1 MAVLLLRGL
10 YITHSVIVQRPRS
23 VRALAENDY
32 VGASA
37 TKLAASGHVVPP
49 PLARR
54 DKAIQHGSVAGGPA
68 DERSVMLCGSDSSGV
83 RRGVFRPCQSGNCR
97 SEENTSELQSLMR
110 LSYTVFLLIRGLPGT
125 DRTANFFPE
134 ITRCGSPRTGV
145 GLSEND
151 YVCGSATKVD
161 GSGNVVPPPLA
172 RRDKAIQHGSV
183 AGGPAD
189 ERSVM
194 LCESESS
201 GVRRGVSRPCKSGNC
216 VVYWSQS
223 SKKRPSIDC
232 RPSPISAAHRHTPPF
247 HEVRCRSPQIPTF
260 VSPLDTSSPHRDPR
274 RSCRQRRGR
283 QFYSQVS
290 CINRY

>member
-1 MAVLLLRGL
+1 MR
-10 YITHSVIVQRPRS
+10 RRPPRS
-23 VRALAENDY
+23 TRTATLFPYTTLFRSALAENDY

-37 TKLAASGHVVPP
+37 TKLAA
-49 PLARR
+49 
-54 DKAIQHGSVAGGPA
+54 
-68 DERSVMLCGSDSSGV
+68 
-83 RRGVFRPCQSGNCR
+83 
-97 SEENTSELQSLMR
+97 
-110 LSYTVFLLIRGLPGT
+110 
-125 DRTANFFPE
+125 
-134 ITRCGSPRTGV
+134 
-145 GLSEND
+145 
-151 YVCGSATKVD
+151 
-161 GSGNVVPPPLA
+161 SGNVVPPPLA